1 MISVGC
7 STTLV
12 LDHAALPIPSA
23 ASRTFRS
30 LLLVLLPIPIQVP
43 TLILSLPL
51 LLHPSHLHQHHL
63 RQHLQLLRHQLHQLL
78 STILSTCMVISA
90 CLLWIALFAVRTA
103 TTVINHIPSKT
114 PNNGTL
120 LMQPAGAFP
129 TSVLLKATRT
139 LRFSIPIIKM
149 VSAMAVVTAA

>member
-7 STTLV
+7 STMLA

-23 ASRTFRS
+23 ASRTFP
-30 LLLVLLPIPIQVP
+30 LQLLVLLPIPVP

-51 LLHPSHLHQHHL
+51 LLHPSHLHRHHL
-63 RQHLQLLRHQLHQLL
+63 HHLLLHHQLHQLL

-90 CLLWIALFAVRTA
+90 SQLWIALFAVMTA
-103 TTVINHIPSKT
+103 TIVINHIPSKT
-114 PNNGTL
+114 LSNGTL
-120 LMQPAGAFP
+120 LMLPVGAFP
-129 TSVLLKATRT
+129 TSVLLKATRI

-149 VSAMAVVTAA
+149 VFAMAAVTAA

>member
-1 MISVGC
+1 MISAGC
-7 STTLV
+7 STTLA

-23 ASRTFRS
+23 ALRIFHSQ
-30 LLLVLLPIPIQVP
+30 LPVLLPILVP
-43 TLILSLPL
+43 TLILSLLL
-51 LLHPSHLHQHHL
+51 LLHPSHPHQHHL
-63 RQHLQLLRHQLHQLL
+63 HRHHLLLHHQLHRLL
-78 STILSTCMVISA
+78 STILSTCMVINA
-90 CLLWIALFAVRTA
+90 CLQWITLFAAKTA

-114 PNNGTL
+114 LSNGTL
-120 LMQPAGAFP
+120 LMPPAGAFP

>member
-1 MISVGC
+1 MG
-7 STTLV
+7 
-12 LDHAALPIPSA
+12 PSA

-30 LLLVLLPIPIQVP
+30 LLLVLLPIPVP

-51 LLHPSHLHQHHL
+51 LLHPSHLHHLLLHH
-63 RQHLQLLRHQLHQLL
+63 QLLHHQLHQLL
-78 STILSTCMVISA
+78 STILSTCMEISA
-90 CLLWIALFAVRTA
+90 CPLWIALFAAKTA

-114 PNNGTL
+114 PSNGAL
-120 LMQPAGAFP
+120 LMLPAGAFP

-149 VSAMAVVTAA
+149 VSAMAAVIAA